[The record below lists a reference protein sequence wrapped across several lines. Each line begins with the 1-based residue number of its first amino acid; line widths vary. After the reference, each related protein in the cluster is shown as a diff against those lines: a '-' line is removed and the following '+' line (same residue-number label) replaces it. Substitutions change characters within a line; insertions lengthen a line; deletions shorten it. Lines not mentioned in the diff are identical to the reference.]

1 MCDTYL
7 EECAVDAGF
16 AELEI
21 EGDNA
26 TVMKSLASL
35 RVIESRLGN
44 IYEDIRVLAS
54 GCRCQSFL
62 WVKRSANRVA
72 HSLVKYASLIEA
84 LEGGVST
91 SSS

>member
-1 MCDTYL
+1 MCDTYQ

-35 RVIESRLGN
+35 PVIKPRLGN

-54 GCRCQSFL
+54 GCRSVFSLGQTSCKPCSPL
-62 WVKRSANRVA
+62 LRSVC
-72 HSLVKYASLIEA
+72 
-84 LEGGVST
+84 
-91 SSS
+91 